1 MKIIY
6 ANIPRVLGL
15 NLIIISSVGCKI
27 YQYFNYGL
35 DALSPFCLVYISVEK
50 FISIAYPNK
59 RLILK
64 KKNIQIYYFVSL
76 CVFNIFYHL
85 NVPISYDTVTISN
98 TTTICFFNNDENQL
112 TVTLMDLI
120 DFILIPFILMI
131 IFSTLLII
139 TIFKSR
145 SKVNNSLKENK
156 RLKKDIK
163 FSISLLSMN
172 LLFILLNLPDEID
185 LFLPFNN
192 EIYSPL
198 AQLCNLS
205 FAINFYLILF
215 TNSLFRKEF
224 ISLFF
229 KKKDENQQR
238 IREME
243 MKNHSIRHNTETIRQ
258 HLETTL

>member
-1 MKIIY
+1 
-6 ANIPRVLGL
+6 
-15 NLIIISSVGCKI
+15 
-27 YQYFNYGL
+27 
-35 DALSPFCLVYISVEK
+35 
-50 FISIAYPNK
+50 
-59 RLILK
+59 
-64 KKNIQIYYFVSL
+64 
-76 CVFNIFYHL
+76 
-85 NVPISYDTVTISN
+85 
-98 TTTICFFNNDENQL
+98 
-112 TVTLMDLI
+112 
-120 DFILIPFILMI
+120 
-131 IFSTLLII
+131 
-139 TIFKSR
+139 
-145 SKVNNSLKENK
+145 
-156 RLKKDIK
+156 
-163 FSISLLSMN
+163 MN

-243 MKNHSIRHNTETIRQ
+243 MKNHSIRHNAETIRQ